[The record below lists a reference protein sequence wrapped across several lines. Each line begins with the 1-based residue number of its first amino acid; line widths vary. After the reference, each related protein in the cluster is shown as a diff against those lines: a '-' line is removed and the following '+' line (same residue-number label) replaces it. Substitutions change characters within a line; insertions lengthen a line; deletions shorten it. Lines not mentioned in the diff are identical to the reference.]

1 MLLMLHGLHN
11 KPHNQHTVWQLTLA
25 QFLRHESDHILS
37 WMHNKQ
43 MVINENKFRSLLWT
57 HVSKPMDVVLKEEIP
72 TSKGQGSVE
81 QGQ

>member
-1 MLLMLHGLHN
+1 
-11 KPHNQHTVWQLTLA
+11 
-25 QFLRHESDHILS
+25 
-37 WMHNKQ
+37 MHNKQ

-72 TSKGQGSVE
+72 TSKGQVSVE